1 MEKKPQV
8 KKTIPAKQ
16 VKKSK
21 MDMIKE
27 HLIKLKTITTWE
39 AIKLYNETRL
49 AAKICILR
57 NKRSWVITDAWF
69 ESNDGRFKKY
79 FYRGHPKK

>member
-21 MDMIKE
+21 MDMIKA

-49 AAKICILR
+49 AAKICELR
-57 NKRSWVITDAWF
+57 NKKSWNITDAWF
-69 ESNDGRFKKY
+69 KSNDGRYKKY
-79 FYRGHPKK
+79 FYRSHPKK

>member
-21 MDMIKE
+21 MDMIKAP
-27 HLIKLKTITTWE
+27 LIKFKTITTWE

-49 AAKICILR
+49 AAKICDLR
-57 NKRSWVITDAWF
+57 NKRSWHITDSWF
-69 ESNDGRFKKY
+69 KSNDGRFKKY

>member
-1 MEKKPQV
+1 MEKKTQV
-8 KKTIPAKQ
+8 KKTTTKT
-16 VKKSK
+16 K

-27 HLIKLKTITTWE
+27 HLIKFKTITTWE

-49 AAKICILR
+49 AAKIEILR

-69 ESNDGRFKKY
+69 ESSDGRYKKY
-79 FYRGHPKK
+79 FYRSQPKK